1 MKISLEN
8 KRALVGGSSKGLGFA
23 VAKQLAISGAK
34 VTLVARNIYAL
45 KDNVNELNELTNCQH
60 EYLEVNYNNFEDYK
74 EKIKKYIIG
83 NPIDILINNTQGPK
97 AGDVESVSLDDYQ
110 KSFDLLFKSVVFT
123 TNLCLDHMKKNKW
136 GRIINI
142 SSASASIGNRGQSN
156 YAAAK
161 AGVEAF
167 TKSLAKEVGK
177 RDITINAVAPG
188 FISTDMTENNKG
200 VNADYLAKEIPL
212 GRFGKP
218 EEVASLISFMC
229 SDGASYIT
237 GQTIHI
243 NGGLYM

>member
-1 MKISLEN
+1 MKTALVTGASRGIGRAIALEFKEKGYSVIGTATSETGAAELNDIGIQGYVLDLNSHESIDSFWQKLEDNNQNISLLVNNAGITRDNIVLRMSDEEWSDIMN
-8 KRALVGGSSKGLGFA
+8 VHLYGTFQLCKRS
-23 VAKQLAISGAK
+23 
-34 VTLVARNIYAL
+34 L
-45 KDNVNELNELTNCQH
+45 KMML
-60 EYLEVNYNNFEDYK
+60 
-74 EKIKKYIIG
+74 
-83 NPIDILINNTQGPK
+83 
-97 AGDVESVSLDDYQ
+97 
-110 KSFDLLFKSVVFT
+110 KS
-123 TNLCLDHMKKNKW
+123 KW

-188 FISTDMTENNKG
+188 FITTDMTENNDG
-200 VNADYLAKEIPL
+200 VNEDYLIKEIPL
-212 GRFGKP
+212 GRFGEP
-218 EEVASLISFMC
+218 AEVANLVTFLC
-229 SDGASYIT
+229 SEEASYIT

>member
-1 MKISLEN
+1 MSDMKTALVTGATRGIGKAIAEKLKADNYKVLGTATSDSGVDTLNSNDIEGYLLDLNSKDSIENFWSKLESDNKTISVLVNNAGITRDNIILRMSDEEWSDIMN
-8 KRALVGGSSKGLGFA
+8 VHLYGTFQLSKRALKMML
-23 VAKQLAISGAK
+23 
-34 VTLVARNIYAL
+34 
-45 KDNVNELNELTNCQH
+45 
-60 EYLEVNYNNFEDYK
+60 
-74 EKIKKYIIG
+74 
-83 NPIDILINNTQGPK
+83 
-97 AGDVESVSLDDYQ
+97 
-110 KSFDLLFKSVVFT
+110 
-123 TNLCLDHMKKNKW
+123 KNKW

-200 VNADYLAKEIPL
+200 VNADHLVKEIPL
-212 GRFGKP
+212 GRFGDP

-237 GQTIHI
+237 VQTIHI

>member
-1 MKISLEN
+1 MKTALVTGASRGIGRAIALEFKEKGYSVIGTATSDNGAAELNDIGIQGYVLDLNSHESIDSFWQKLEDNNQNISLLVNNAGITRDNIVLRMSDEEWSDIMN
-8 KRALVGGSSKGLGFA
+8 VHLYGTFQLCKRS
-23 VAKQLAISGAK
+23 
-34 VTLVARNIYAL
+34 L
-45 KDNVNELNELTNCQH
+45 KMML
-60 EYLEVNYNNFEDYK
+60 
-74 EKIKKYIIG
+74 
-83 NPIDILINNTQGPK
+83 
-97 AGDVESVSLDDYQ
+97 
-110 KSFDLLFKSVVFT
+110 KS
-123 TNLCLDHMKKNKW
+123 KW

-188 FISTDMTENNKG
+188 FITTDMTENNDG
-200 VNADYLAKEIPL
+200 VNEDYLIKEIPL
-212 GRFGKP
+212 GRFGEP
-218 EEVASLISFMC
+218 AEVSNLVTFLCSEE
-229 SDGASYIT
+229 ASYIT

>member
-1 MKISLEN
+1 MKTVLVTGATRGIGNAIAKEFKKNNFSVIGTATSESGVATLHGQNIKGYVLDLNSKDSINSFWGKLENDDQKIS
-8 KRALVGGSSKGLGFA
+8 V
-23 VAKQLAISGAK
+23 
-34 VTLVARNIYAL
+34 
-45 KDNVNELNELTNCQH
+45 
-60 EYLEVNYNNFEDYK
+60 
-74 EKIKKYIIG
+74 
-83 NPIDILINNTQGPK
+83 LINN
-97 AGDVESVSLDDYQ
+97 AGITRDNIVLRMSDEEWSDIMNVHLYGTFQLSKRVLKMMLKEKY
-110 KSFDLLFKSVVFT
+110 
-123 TNLCLDHMKKNKW
+123 

-188 FISTDMTENNKG
+188 FISTDMTEQNDG
-200 VNADYLAKEIPL
+200 VNSEYLIKEIPM
-212 GRFGKP
+212 GRFGEP
-218 EEVASLISFMC
+218 EEVADLVSFLC
-229 SDGASYIT
+229 SEQASYIT

>member
-1 MKISLEN
+1 MKTALITGASRGIGNSVALEFKDKGYSVIGTATSKDGAENLKKNGIEGYVLDLSSKDSIEEFWNSLEESG
-8 KRALVGGSSKGLGFA
+8 KDISVLVNNAGITRDNIVLRMSDEEWEDIMSVHLYGTFQLSK
-23 VAKQLAISGAK
+23 K
-34 VTLVARNIYAL
+34 AL
-45 KDNVNELNELTNCQH
+45 KMML
-60 EYLEVNYNNFEDYK
+60 
-74 EKIKKYIIG
+74 
-83 NPIDILINNTQGPK
+83 
-97 AGDVESVSLDDYQ
+97 
-110 KSFDLLFKSVVFT
+110 KS
-123 TNLCLDHMKKNKW
+123 KW

-188 FISTDMTENNKG
+188 FISTDMTKNNDG
-200 VNADYLAKEIPL
+200 VNSEYLIKEIPL
-212 GRFGKP
+212 GRFGEP
-218 EEVASLISFMC
+218 EEVANLVYFLC
-229 SDGASYIT
+229 SPDSSYIT

>member
-1 MKISLEN
+1 MSDIKTALVTGASRGIGKAIAAKLKADNYKVLGTATSDQGVDTLNSNGIEGYLLDLNSKDSIDSFWSQLESDNKTISVLVNNAGITRDNIVLRMSDEEWSDIMN
-8 KRALVGGSSKGLGFA
+8 VHLYGTFQLSKRALKMML
-23 VAKQLAISGAK
+23 
-34 VTLVARNIYAL
+34 
-45 KDNVNELNELTNCQH
+45 
-60 EYLEVNYNNFEDYK
+60 
-74 EKIKKYIIG
+74 
-83 NPIDILINNTQGPK
+83 
-97 AGDVESVSLDDYQ
+97 
-110 KSFDLLFKSVVFT
+110 
-123 TNLCLDHMKKNKW
+123 KNKW
-136 GRIINI
+136 GRIINV

-177 RDITINAVAPG
+177 RNITINAIAPG

-200 VNADYLAKEIPL
+200 VNADYLVKEIPL
-212 GRFGKP
+212 GRFGEP
-218 EEVASLISFMC
+218 EEVASLVSFIC

>member
-1 MKISLEN
+1 MKT
-8 KRALVGGSSKGLGFA
+8 ALVTGASRGIGRAIALEFKEKGYSVIGTA
-23 VAKQLAISGAK
+23 TSETGA
-34 VTLVARNIYAL
+34 T
-45 KDNVNELNELTNCQH
+45 ELNDIGIQGYVLDLNSH
-60 EYLEVNYNNFEDYK
+60 ES
-74 EKIKKYIIG
+74 
-83 NPIDILINNTQGPK
+83 IDIFWQKLEDNNQNISFLVNN
-97 AGDVESVSLDDYQ
+97 AGITRDNIVLRMSDEEWSDIMNVHLYGTFQLCKRSLKMML
-110 KSFDLLFKSVVFT
+110 KS
-123 TNLCLDHMKKNKW
+123 KW

-188 FISTDMTENNKG
+188 FISTDMTENNNG
-200 VNADYLAKEIPL
+200 VNEDYLIKEIPL
-212 GRFGKP
+212 GRFGEP
-218 EEVASLISFMC
+218 AEVANLVTFLC
-229 SDGASYIT
+229 SEEASYIT

>member
-1 MKISLEN
+1 MSDMKTALVTGATRGIGKAIAEKLKADNYKVLGTATSDSGVDTLNSNGIEGHLLDLNSKDSIENFWSKLESDNKTISVLVNNAGITRDNIILRMSDEEWSDIMN
-8 KRALVGGSSKGLGFA
+8 VHLYGTFQLSKRALKMML
-23 VAKQLAISGAK
+23 
-34 VTLVARNIYAL
+34 
-45 KDNVNELNELTNCQH
+45 
-60 EYLEVNYNNFEDYK
+60 
-74 EKIKKYIIG
+74 
-83 NPIDILINNTQGPK
+83 
-97 AGDVESVSLDDYQ
+97 
-110 KSFDLLFKSVVFT
+110 
-123 TNLCLDHMKKNKW
+123 KNKW

-200 VNADYLAKEIPL
+200 VNVDYLVKEIPL
-212 GRFGKP
+212 GRFGDP

>member
-1 MKISLEN
+1 MSDMKTALVTGASRGIGKAIAEKLKEDNYKVIGTSTSDSGVDTLNSNGIEGYLLDLNSKDSIDNFWSQLESDNKTISVLVNNAGITRDNIILRMSDEEWSDIMN
-8 KRALVGGSSKGLGFA
+8 VHLYGTFQLSKRALKMML
-23 VAKQLAISGAK
+23 
-34 VTLVARNIYAL
+34 
-45 KDNVNELNELTNCQH
+45 
-60 EYLEVNYNNFEDYK
+60 
-74 EKIKKYIIG
+74 
-83 NPIDILINNTQGPK
+83 
-97 AGDVESVSLDDYQ
+97 
-110 KSFDLLFKSVVFT
+110 
-123 TNLCLDHMKKNKW
+123 KNKW

-167 TKSLAKEVGK
+167 TKSLAKEVGR
-177 RDITINAVAPG
+177 RDITINAIAPG

-200 VNADYLAKEIPL
+200 VNADYLVNEIPL
-212 GRFGKP
+212 GRFGEP

>member
-1 MKISLEN
+1 MSDMRTALVTGATRGIGKAIAEKLKADNYKVLGTATSDSGVDTLNSNDIEGYLLDLNSKDSIENFWSKLESDNKTISVLVNNAGITRDNIILRMSDEEWSDIMN
-8 KRALVGGSSKGLGFA
+8 VHLYGTFQLSKRALKMML
-23 VAKQLAISGAK
+23 
-34 VTLVARNIYAL
+34 
-45 KDNVNELNELTNCQH
+45 
-60 EYLEVNYNNFEDYK
+60 
-74 EKIKKYIIG
+74 
-83 NPIDILINNTQGPK
+83 
-97 AGDVESVSLDDYQ
+97 
-110 KSFDLLFKSVVFT
+110 
-123 TNLCLDHMKKNKW
+123 KNKW

-200 VNADYLAKEIPL
+200 VNADHLVKEIPL
-212 GRFGKP
+212 GRFGDP

>member
-1 MKISLEN
+1 MKTALVTGASRGIGKAIAEKLKADNYKVLGTATSDSGVDTLNSNGIEGHLLDLNSKDSIKNFWSNLEN
-8 KRALVGGSSKGLGFA
+8 NNKTISVLVNNAGITRDNIILRMSDEEWSDIMNVHLYGTFQLSKRALKMML
-23 VAKQLAISGAK
+23 
-34 VTLVARNIYAL
+34 
-45 KDNVNELNELTNCQH
+45 
-60 EYLEVNYNNFEDYK
+60 
-74 EKIKKYIIG
+74 
-83 NPIDILINNTQGPK
+83 
-97 AGDVESVSLDDYQ
+97 
-110 KSFDLLFKSVVFT
+110 
-123 TNLCLDHMKKNKW
+123 KNKW

-200 VNADYLAKEIPL
+200 VNADYLVKEIPL

>member
-1 MKISLEN
+1 MKTALVTGASRGIGKAIAEKLKADNYKVLGTATSDSGVDTLNSNGIEGHLLDLNSKDSIENFWSKIESDNKTISVLVNNAGITRDNIILRMSDEEWSDIMN
-8 KRALVGGSSKGLGFA
+8 VHLYGTFQLSKRALKMML
-23 VAKQLAISGAK
+23 
-34 VTLVARNIYAL
+34 
-45 KDNVNELNELTNCQH
+45 
-60 EYLEVNYNNFEDYK
+60 
-74 EKIKKYIIG
+74 
-83 NPIDILINNTQGPK
+83 
-97 AGDVESVSLDDYQ
+97 
-110 KSFDLLFKSVVFT
+110 
-123 TNLCLDHMKKNKW
+123 KNKW

-167 TKSLAKEVGK
+167 TKSLAKELGK

-200 VNADYLAKEIPL
+200 VNADYLVKEIPL

>member
-1 MKISLEN
+1 MKTALVTGASRGIGKAIALEFKEKGYSVIGTATSETGAAELNDIGIQGYVLDLNSHESIDSFWQKLEDNNQNISLLVNNAGITRDNIVLRMSDEEWSDIMN
-8 KRALVGGSSKGLGFA
+8 VHLYGTFQLCKRS
-23 VAKQLAISGAK
+23 
-34 VTLVARNIYAL
+34 L
-45 KDNVNELNELTNCQH
+45 KMML
-60 EYLEVNYNNFEDYK
+60 
-74 EKIKKYIIG
+74 
-83 NPIDILINNTQGPK
+83 
-97 AGDVESVSLDDYQ
+97 
-110 KSFDLLFKSVVFT
+110 KS
-123 TNLCLDHMKKNKW
+123 KW

-188 FISTDMTENNKG
+188 FISTDMTENNDG
-200 VNADYLAKEIPL
+200 VNEDYLIKEIPL
-212 GRFGKP
+212 GRFGEP
-218 EEVASLISFMC
+218 AEVANLVTFLC
-229 SDGASYIT
+229 SEEASYIT

>member
-1 MKISLEN
+1 MSDMKTALVTGATRGIGKAIAEKLKADNYKVLGTATSGFGVDTLNSNGIEGHLLDLNSKDSIENFWSKLEN
-8 KRALVGGSSKGLGFA
+8 NNKTISVLVNNAGITRDNIILRMSDEEWSDIMNVHLYGTFQLSKRALKMML
-23 VAKQLAISGAK
+23 
-34 VTLVARNIYAL
+34 
-45 KDNVNELNELTNCQH
+45 
-60 EYLEVNYNNFEDYK
+60 
-74 EKIKKYIIG
+74 
-83 NPIDILINNTQGPK
+83 
-97 AGDVESVSLDDYQ
+97 
-110 KSFDLLFKSVVFT
+110 
-123 TNLCLDHMKKNKW
+123 KNKW

-200 VNADYLAKEIPL
+200 VNADYLVKEIPL

>member
-1 MKISLEN
+1 MKTALVTGASRGIGRAIALEFKEKGYSVIGTATSETGAAELNDIGIQGYVLDLNSHESIDSFWQKLEDNNQNISLLVNNAGITRDNIVLRMSDEEWSDIMN
-8 KRALVGGSSKGLGFA
+8 VHLYGTFQLCKRS
-23 VAKQLAISGAK
+23 
-34 VTLVARNIYAL
+34 L
-45 KDNVNELNELTNCQH
+45 KMML
-60 EYLEVNYNNFEDYK
+60 
-74 EKIKKYIIG
+74 
-83 NPIDILINNTQGPK
+83 
-97 AGDVESVSLDDYQ
+97 
-110 KSFDLLFKSVVFT
+110 KS
-123 TNLCLDHMKKNKW
+123 KW

-188 FISTDMTENNKG
+188 FITIDMTENNDG
-200 VNADYLAKEIPL
+200 VNEDYLIKEIPL
-212 GRFGKP
+212 GRFGEP
-218 EEVASLISFMC
+218 AEVANLVTFLC
-229 SDGASYIT
+229 SEEASYIT

>member
-1 MKISLEN
+1 MSDMKTALVTGATRGIGKAIAEKLKADNYKVLGTATSDSGVDTLNSNGIEGHLLDLNSKDSIENFWSKLESDNQTISVLVNNAGITRDNIILRMSDEEWSDIMN
-8 KRALVGGSSKGLGFA
+8 VHLYGTFQLSKRALKMML
-23 VAKQLAISGAK
+23 
-34 VTLVARNIYAL
+34 
-45 KDNVNELNELTNCQH
+45 
-60 EYLEVNYNNFEDYK
+60 
-74 EKIKKYIIG
+74 
-83 NPIDILINNTQGPK
+83 
-97 AGDVESVSLDDYQ
+97 
-110 KSFDLLFKSVVFT
+110 
-123 TNLCLDHMKKNKW
+123 KNKW

-200 VNADYLAKEIPL
+200 VNADHLVKEIPL
-212 GRFGKP
+212 GRFGDP

-237 GQTIHI
+237 GQTIHTVSYTH
-243 NGGLYM
+243 LTLPTTPYV

>member
-1 MKISLEN
+1 MKTALITGASRGIGNSVALEFKDKGYSVIGTATSKDGAEKLNKNGIEGYVLDLSSKDSIEEFWSSLEESG
-8 KRALVGGSSKGLGFA
+8 KDISVLVNNAGITRDNIVLRMSDEEWEDIMSVHLYGTFQLSK
-23 VAKQLAISGAK
+23 K
-34 VTLVARNIYAL
+34 AL
-45 KDNVNELNELTNCQH
+45 KMML
-60 EYLEVNYNNFEDYK
+60 
-74 EKIKKYIIG
+74 
-83 NPIDILINNTQGPK
+83 
-97 AGDVESVSLDDYQ
+97 
-110 KSFDLLFKSVVFT
+110 KS
-123 TNLCLDHMKKNKW
+123 KW

-188 FISTDMTENNKG
+188 FISTDMTKNNDG
-200 VNADYLAKEIPL
+200 VNSEYLIKEIPL
-212 GRFGKP
+212 GRFGEP
-218 EEVASLISFMC
+218 EEVANLVYFLC
-229 SDGASYIT
+229 SPDSSYIT

>member
-1 MKISLEN
+1 MSDMKTALVTGASRGIGKAIAEKLKADNYKVLGTATSDSGVDTLNTNGIEGYLLDLNSKDSIENFWSKLESDNKTISVLVNNAGITRDNIILRMSDEEWSDIMN
-8 KRALVGGSSKGLGFA
+8 VHLYGTFQLSKRALKMML
-23 VAKQLAISGAK
+23 
-34 VTLVARNIYAL
+34 
-45 KDNVNELNELTNCQH
+45 
-60 EYLEVNYNNFEDYK
+60 
-74 EKIKKYIIG
+74 
-83 NPIDILINNTQGPK
+83 
-97 AGDVESVSLDDYQ
+97 
-110 KSFDLLFKSVVFT
+110 
-123 TNLCLDHMKKNKW
+123 KNKW

-200 VNADYLAKEIPL
+200 VNADYLVKEIPL

>member
-1 MKISLEN
+1 MSDMKTALVTGASRGIGKAIAEKLKEDNYKVLGTATSDSGVEKLYSNGIEGYLLDLNSKDSIDSFWSQLEIDNKTISILVNNAGITRDNIILRMSDEEWSDIMN
-8 KRALVGGSSKGLGFA
+8 VHLYGTFQLSKRALKMML
-23 VAKQLAISGAK
+23 
-34 VTLVARNIYAL
+34 
-45 KDNVNELNELTNCQH
+45 
-60 EYLEVNYNNFEDYK
+60 
-74 EKIKKYIIG
+74 
-83 NPIDILINNTQGPK
+83 
-97 AGDVESVSLDDYQ
+97 
-110 KSFDLLFKSVVFT
+110 
-123 TNLCLDHMKKNKW
+123 KNKW

-167 TKSLAKEVGK
+167 TKSLAKEVGR
-177 RDITINAVAPG
+177 RDITINAIAPG

-200 VNADYLAKEIPL
+200 VNADYLVKEIPL
-212 GRFGKP
+212 GRFGEP

>member
-1 MKISLEN
+1 MKTALVTGASRGIGKAIAEKLKVDNYKVLGTATSDSGVDTLNSNGIEGHLLDLNSKDSIENFWSKLESDNKTISVLVNNAGITRDNIILRMSDEEWSDIMN
-8 KRALVGGSSKGLGFA
+8 VHLYGTFQLSKRALKMML
-23 VAKQLAISGAK
+23 
-34 VTLVARNIYAL
+34 
-45 KDNVNELNELTNCQH
+45 
-60 EYLEVNYNNFEDYK
+60 
-74 EKIKKYIIG
+74 
-83 NPIDILINNTQGPK
+83 
-97 AGDVESVSLDDYQ
+97 
-110 KSFDLLFKSVVFT
+110 
-123 TNLCLDHMKKNKW
+123 KNKW

-200 VNADYLAKEIPL
+200 VNADHLVKEIPL
-212 GRFGKP
+212 GRFGDP

>member
-1 MKISLEN
+1 MSDMKTALVTGASRGIGKAIAEKLKADNYKVLGTATSNPGVETLNSDGIEGYLLDLNSKDSIDSFWSKLESDNKTISVLVNNAGITRDNIILRMSDEEWSDIMN
-8 KRALVGGSSKGLGFA
+8 VHLYGTFQLSKRALKMML
-23 VAKQLAISGAK
+23 
-34 VTLVARNIYAL
+34 
-45 KDNVNELNELTNCQH
+45 
-60 EYLEVNYNNFEDYK
+60 
-74 EKIKKYIIG
+74 
-83 NPIDILINNTQGPK
+83 
-97 AGDVESVSLDDYQ
+97 
-110 KSFDLLFKSVVFT
+110 
-123 TNLCLDHMKKNKW
+123 KNKW

-167 TKSLAKEVGK
+167 TKSLAKEVGR

-200 VNADYLAKEIPL
+200 VNADYLVKEIPL
-212 GRFGKP
+212 GRFGEP
-218 EEVASLISFMC
+218 EEVASLVSFIC
-229 SDGASYIT
+229 SDGAAYIT

>member
-1 MKISLEN
+1 MKTALVTGASRGIGKAIAEKLKADNYKVLGTATSDSGVDTLNSNGIEGHLLDLNSKDSIENFWSKLESDNKTISVLVNNAGITRDNIILKMSDEEWSDIMN
-8 KRALVGGSSKGLGFA
+8 VHLYGTFQLSKRALKMML
-23 VAKQLAISGAK
+23 
-34 VTLVARNIYAL
+34 
-45 KDNVNELNELTNCQH
+45 
-60 EYLEVNYNNFEDYK
+60 
-74 EKIKKYIIG
+74 
-83 NPIDILINNTQGPK
+83 
-97 AGDVESVSLDDYQ
+97 
-110 KSFDLLFKSVVFT
+110 
-123 TNLCLDHMKKNKW
+123 KNKW

-200 VNADYLAKEIPL
+200 VNADYLVKEIPL